1 MLYPEILGFY
11 TEEPMDTLALRIGYI
26 KLILFSKI
34 GPRELTF
41 DNNVT
46 LSKTLNFCAADH
58 THPFGCIRQ
67 YLIFRFA

>member
-46 LSKTLNFCAADH
+46 LRKTLNFCA
-58 THPFGCIRQ
+58 G
-67 YLIFRFA
+67 

>member
-11 TEEPMDTLALRIGYI
+11 TEEPMDTLAIRIGYI
-26 KLILFSKI
+26 KLILFSKK

-46 LSKTLNFCAADH
+46 LRKTLNFCA
-58 THPFGCIRQ
+58 G
-67 YLIFRFA
+67 